1 MTLRQLLHSGRTDI
15 RSVEDLQRALDS
27 LSAERQ
33 RLRAA
38 SADPE
43 VLEDNRREIMATQW
57 ELSYALIARYLPQ
70 AA

>member
-15 RSVEDLQRALDS
+15 RSVEDLQRTLDG
-27 LSAERQ
+27 LSTERQ
-33 RLRAA
+33 RLRAD
-38 SADPE
+38 SAEPE
-43 VLEDNRREIMATQW
+43 VLEQNRREIMATQW

>member
-1 MTLRQLLHSGRTDI
+1 MTLGQLLQPDRTDI
-15 RSVEDLQRALDS
+15 RSVEDLQRSLDG

-33 RLRAA
+33 RLRSA
-38 SADPE
+38 SAEPE
-43 VLEDNRREIMATQW
+43 TLELNRREIMATQW

>member
-1 MTLRQLLHSGRTDI
+1 VTIRQLLGSARTDI
-15 RSVEDLQRALDS
+15 RSVEDLQRTLDG

-33 RLRAA
+33 RLRAD
-38 SADPE
+38 SAEPE
-43 VLEDNRREIMATQW
+43 VLEQNRHEIMATQW